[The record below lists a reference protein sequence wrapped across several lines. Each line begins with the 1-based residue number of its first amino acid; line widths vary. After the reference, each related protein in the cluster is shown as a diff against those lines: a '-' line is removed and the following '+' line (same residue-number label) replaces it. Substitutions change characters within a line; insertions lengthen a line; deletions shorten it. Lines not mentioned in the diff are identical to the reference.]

1 MARASTKE
9 EIEKI
14 IKINQLEEE
23 IEKEEKLLKS
33 QILEY
38 YKGNVSPE
46 SLLWEILPDYFVFK
60 LHELLINF
68 VHLKTNIA
76 GDRIDFVF
84 YVTGYLEFRVIVNI
98 CQIVDQ
104 ILKANSDK
112 WDPTSYTSEIIASV
126 SNCLP
131 LVKYKLT
138 TINGSRTNFAKGK
151 VNISKYLKNV
161 NI

>member
-1 MARASTKE
+1 MARAATKE

-23 IEKEEKLLKS
+23 IQKEEEVLKK

-38 YKGNVSPE
+38 HKGNVSPE

-60 LHELLINF
+60 LPDLLINF
-68 VHLKTNIA
+68 VNLKTNIA

-84 YVTGYLEFRVIVNI
+84 YVTGYLDFKAIVNI

-104 ILKANSDK
+104 ILKANSNK

-126 SNCLP
+126 SNHFP

-138 TINGSRTNFAKGK
+138 TINGSGTNFAKGR